1 MNQFTINYRRDLSA
15 ASFYSFVSGSAT
27 STFAAGTPVT
37 VKVNA
42 EDWNQGWWY
51 YGGDAFYVRVAGT
64 SYRANDIPFCFS
76 DQSSQVIKEPFT
88 YLLDDYW
95 NGTYSKTFSVKYV
108 GKNELNCF
116 GLILKFYDN

>member
-1 MNQFTINYRRDLSA
+1 MNQFTINYRRDMSA

-42 EDWNQGWWY
+42 EDWSQNWWY
-51 YGGDAFYVRVAGT
+51 YGGDAFYVRVSETPYRT
-64 SYRANDIPFCFS
+64 SDISFCFS
-76 DQSSQVIKEPFT
+76 DQSSQVVKNPFI
-88 YLLDDYW
+88 YLLGDYE

-108 GKNELNCF
+108 GKYELNWF
-116 GLILKFYDN
+116 GLIWKFDN